1 VGGEERNRAVD
12 AVMSNPRST
21 RGSTNDGYVSKYR
34 TEPKE
39 KANTCVLAFFVTQL
53 EILPAN

>member
-1 VGGEERNRAVD
+1 MVGALG
-12 AVMSNPRST
+12 
-21 RGSTNDGYVSKYR
+21 KYR

>member
-1 VGGEERNRAVD
+1 MVGALG
-12 AVMSNPRST
+12 
-21 RGSTNDGYVSKYR
+21 KYH